1 MKNFKTDRLKFIIA
15 SVLAALTFC
24 FQSAQAQENET
35 ISIYQYRK
43 VDDDKVNE
51 FIEREIKYWSKV
63 AQKAIDDGKLG
74 FWGLFQK
81 VGGYNIPNSSNFLFV
96 NTFQDLPDMDE
107 MAGIWDVAA
116 VFTDVPVED
125 METYSMGINT
135 SMIFV
140 KPIGWTEAEGINL
153 EEDFKYVNMVYQP
166 SFVPQ
171 GINRIGMCCFQS
183 L

>member
-1 MKNFKTDRLKFIIA
+1 
-15 SVLAALTFC
+15 
-24 FQSAQAQENET
+24 
-35 ISIYQYRK
+35 
-43 VDDDKVNE
+43 
-51 FIEREIKYWSKV
+51 
-63 AQKAIDDGKLG
+63 
-74 FWGLFQK
+74 
-81 VGGYNIPNSSNFLFV
+81 
-96 NTFQDLPDMDE
+96 

-116 VFTDVPVED
+116 VFTDVPMED

-171 GINRIGMCCFQS
+171 GINRIGMRCFQS